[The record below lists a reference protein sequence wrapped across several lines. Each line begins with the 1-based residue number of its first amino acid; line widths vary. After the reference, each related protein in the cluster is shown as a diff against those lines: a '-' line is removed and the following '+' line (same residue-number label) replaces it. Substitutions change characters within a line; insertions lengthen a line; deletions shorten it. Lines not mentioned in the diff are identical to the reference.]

1 MYYEKIE
8 EIGIDRLMDYSQE
21 RRDSILLH
29 MPHDELVCLFHFMNV
44 KDVRELFS
52 ADVIKDCFYN
62 IPVEYTFPLLTECK
76 SFYKHFLSSTDIKER
91 IEYMSLTLFY
101 EEMVH
106 HYDTLKRLLRDKI
119 ITRKLI
125 QSKFHS
131 ISLSKLATICK
142 RYPIWKTWVHP
153 HPLLERLPF
162 PTDVSI
168 HIFSFL

>member
-106 HYDTLKRLLRDKI
+106 HYDHQTGKANQRKNPDVGVFHDDSEKSIDPDDIENRANAIAGSLIKKFGYDHPKLKFF
-119 ITRKLI
+119 
-125 QSKFHS
+125 QH
-131 ISLSKLATICK
+131 
-142 RYPIWKTWVHP
+142 
-153 HPLLERLPF
+153 
-162 PTDVSI
+162 
-168 HIFSFL
+168 